1 MWLTHLDHSPPL
13 KETKTG
19 TQAEQEPET
28 MKEPCLLTC
37 LMKALPQCLHACS
50 FSPVDPLVLTKIG
63 ALTEGLATMLTLT
76 GHFPSVSPFPLAE

>member
-37 LMKALPQCLHACS
+37 LLSMAMTCNLMEAISQPRLPLS
-50 FSPVDPLVLTKIG
+50 R
-63 ALTEGLATMLTLT
+63 
-76 GHFPSVSPFPLAE
+76 